1 MHCSSCGFE
10 NPEGGKFCS
19 QCGTV
24 LNRGCAQCG
33 ADSAPT
39 AKFCGE
45 CGVPLNAPIGTSVS
59 QAAHVQ
65 QGDVVGERR
74 HLTVLFSDLVGS
86 TEISARLDPEEFRE
100 LLADYHATAAEAIT
114 RFGGF
119 VAKYLGDGVMA
130 YFGWPEA
137 HDNDA
142 ERAARAGLA
151 IVEAVAALNSR
162 DGKNDR
168 PKLSVRV
175 GIDTGNVVI
184 GNRGGS
190 ESEIFGDAANI
201 AARVQS
207 AADPDA
213 VIVTPAVNRLVSG
226 LFEIEE
232 RGAHQL
238 KGIVEPVELYRI
250 IRLSSARN
258 RLAGSMVHGLTPFV
272 GRDEETRL
280 LWSRWQRASD
290 GEGQVVLIVGEAG
303 IGKSRLVHQFRK
315 RLAPTPHIW
324 LECVGSPYFQNT
336 PLYPIADMLQQ
347 GFAHRG
353 DGSDAGKL
361 GELER
366 DLERAGLKPA
376 EAVPLIAPMLNLPV
390 DEKYPRLMLSPEQQR
405 KRLLTTLAA
414 WLFGAAQPVVMAVE
428 DLHWF
433 DASSLELMQLLIE
446 QAATAR
452 VMLVCTA
459 RPEFR
464 APWSLR
470 THHAQLTL
478 NRLSAL
484 HVRELVASVVAHSAL
499 SCETIEKV
507 VERTGG
513 VPLFVEELTR
523 AVLEKGGAGPAL
535 HEIPATLHDSLMAR
549 LDRLGPAKEV
559 AQIASVIGRE
569 FSYEL
574 LQAVSEIPEDDL
586 QTALARLAD
595 AELIYANGIPPD
607 ATYSFK
613 HALIQ
618 DAAYDALL
626 KSKRRQVHARV
637 AQVLEEQFPHTAE
650 TQPELLAHHYTQA
663 GLAAALAISYWHE
676 AGKRAE
682 QGSASKEAVAHLN
695 RGLELIETLPDTPER
710 SALELA
716 LQTTLGPVLIATKGY
731 AAPEV
736 GAVYDRARELCE
748 RAENSSQLPIVVFG
762 LFAFYV
768 VRADHEKALTLG
780 KHLLSLA
787 ESAQDEA
794 LLLQAH
800 NALGLAF
807 FFQGDFAASREHL
820 ERCISRYDL
829 EKHRSLA
836 FSYAG
841 QDPGVTSFVFSA
853 WALQSTGYSDQAL
866 KSSIDALSLA
876 RLLSHPYSLAY
887 AQGIAAAFHQFRK
900 DLEVTQGL
908 ADASLGVATEHGF
921 PFWSAFQSV
930 LIGWV
935 LVKQGKADE
944 GIAQMSRGMEAYRAT
959 GAELLRPYLI
969 GLFAEAL
976 AEGGST
982 ERGLVLLAEALETVE
997 ETGERFYEAELY
1009 RQRGEL
1015 LFRSFSED
1023 SRLPDITAPL
1033 SRSSEIERCF
1043 LKAMTVAGRQQAK
1056 WFELRAATSLARLWR
1071 HQGRKNDAHTMLAKS
1086 YNWFTEGFDTIDLN
1100 DAKALLKELDG

>member
-1 MHCSSCGFE
+1 MRCSSCEFE
-10 NPEGGKFCS
+10 NSKGKKFCS
-19 QCGTV
+19 ECGTV
-24 LNRGCAQCG
+24 LQRGCAQCG
-33 ADSAPT
+33 ADNAPT

-45 CGVPLNAPIGTSVS
+45 CGVPLNAPVGTPVS
-59 QAAHVQ
+59 KRAPIQ
-65 QGDVVGERR
+65 QGDVAGERR

-100 LLADYHATAAEAIT
+100 LVADYHGAAAEAIT

-142 ERAARAGLA
+142 ERAVRAGLA
-151 IVEAVAALNSR
+151 ILEAIAALNDR
-162 DGKNDR
+162 DAKRDR

-184 GNRGGS
+184 GNRSGS

-213 VIVTPAVNRLVSG
+213 VIVTSAVNRLVSG
-226 LFEIEE
+226 LFVVEE

-238 KGIVEPVELYRI
+238 KGIAEPVDLYRI
-250 IRLSSARN
+250 IRLSSVRN
-258 RLAGSMVHGLTPFV
+258 RLAASMVHGLTPFV
-272 GRDEETRL
+272 GRDDETRL
-280 LWSRWQRASD
+280 LWSRWQRASN

-303 IGKSRLVHQFRK
+303 IGKSRLVRQFRE

-324 LECVGSPYFQNT
+324 LECVGSPFFQNT

-353 DGSDAGKL
+353 DGSDTAKL

-376 EAVPLIAPMLNLPV
+376 EAVPLIAPMLNLAV
-390 DEKYPRLMLSPEQQR
+390 DQKYPRLTLSPEQQR

-499 SCETIEKV
+499 SGETIEKV

-523 AVLEKGGAGPAL
+523 AVLEKGGAPPAL

-574 LQAVSEIPEDDL
+574 LQAVSEIPEVDL

-595 AELIYANGIPPD
+595 VELIYANGIPPD
-607 ATYSFK
+607 ATYTFK

-626 KSKRRQVHARV
+626 KSKRRQVHDRV
-637 AQVLEEQFPHTAE
+637 AQVLEKQFPHTAE

-663 GLAAALAISYWHE
+663 ALAALAISYWHE
-676 AGKRAE
+676 AGKRAA

-695 RGLELIETLPDTPER
+695 RALELIETLPDAPER
-710 SALELA
+710 SELELA
-716 LQTTLGPVLIATKGY
+716 LLTTLGPALIATKGY

-780 KHLLSLA
+780 KHLLTLA
-787 ESAQDEA
+787 ESAQDEP

-820 ERCISRYDL
+820 ERSISLYHV
-829 EKHRSLA
+829 EKHSSLA

-841 QDPGVTSFVFSA
+841 QDPGVTSSVFSA
-853 WALQSTGYSDQAL
+853 WALQSTGYPDQAL
-866 KSSIDALSLA
+866 KSSSDALSLA
-876 RLLSHPYSLAY
+876 QLLSHPYSLAY

-900 DLEVTQGL
+900 DVEGTQEL

-921 PFWSAFQSV
+921 PFWSAFQTILV
-930 LIGWV
+930 GWV

-944 GIAQMSRGMEAYRAT
+944 GIAYMSRGMEAYLAT

-982 ERGLVLLAEALETVE
+982 ERGLALLAEALETVE
-997 ETGERFYEAELY
+997 KTGERFYESELY
-1009 RQRGEL
+1009 RQKGEL
-1015 LFRSFSED
+1015 LFRSYSE
-1023 SRLPDITAPL
+1023 
-1033 SRSSEIERCF
+1033 RSGLRDFPAQSPTSCEIERCF
-1043 LKAMTVAGRQQAK
+1043 LKAMSVASRQQAR

-1071 HQGRKNDAHTMLAKS
+1071 HQGRKNDAHAMLAKS
-1086 YNWFTEGFDTIDLN
+1086 YYWFTEGFDTIDLK
-1100 DAKALLKELDG
+1100 DAKALLKEDV

>member
-1 MHCSSCGFE
+1 MRCSSCEFE
-10 NPEGGKFCS
+10 NPGGGKFCS
-19 QCGTV
+19 ECGAG
-24 LNRGCAQCG
+24 LPRGCPQCG
-33 ADSAPT
+33 AENAPV

-45 CGVPLNAPIGTSVS
+45 CGTSLSAPVVAPISETPVK
-59 QAAHVQ
+59 A
-65 QGDVVGERR
+65 QGVLGERR

-86 TEISARLDPEEFRE
+86 TEISAQLDPEEFRE
-100 LLADYHATAAEAIT
+100 LVADYHRAAAEAIT
-114 RFGGF
+114 RFGGY

-151 IVEAVAALNSR
+151 ILEGVAALNIRTTKSE
-162 DGKNDR
+162 R
-168 PKLSVRV
+168 PKLSVRI

-184 GNRGGS
+184 GKGGGS
-190 ESEIFGDAANI
+190 ESEVFGDAANI

-207 AADPDA
+207 AADQDA
-213 VIVTPAVNRLVSG
+213 VIVTRAVNRLVSG
-226 LFEIEE
+226 LFVVEE

-238 KGIVEPVELYRI
+238 KGIAEPVRLYQVM
-250 IRLSSARN
+250 RLSSVRN
-258 RLAGSMVHGLTPFV
+258 RLAASMTHGLTPFV
-272 GRDEETRL
+272 GRDDETRL
-280 LWSRWQRASD
+280 LRARWERATD
-290 GEGQVVLIVGEAG
+290 GEGQVVFISGEAG
-303 IGKSRLVHQFRK
+303 IGKSRLVRQFRK
-315 RLAPTPHIW
+315 QLAQTPHLW
-324 LECVGSPYFQNT
+324 LECAGSPYFQNT

-347 GFAHRG
+347 GYAHRG
-353 DGSDAGKL
+353 DGSETSKL
-361 GELER
+361 SELER
-366 DLERAGLKPA
+366 DLERAGLKLA
-376 EAVPLIAPMLNLPV
+376 EAVPLIAPMLNV
-390 DEKYPRLMLSPEQQR
+390 SVGKKYPPLTLSPEQQR
-405 KRLLTTLAA
+405 KRLLTTLAE
-414 WLFGAAQPVVMAVE
+414 WLFGAAQPVMMAVE

-433 DASSLELMQLLIE
+433 DATSLELIQLIIE

-470 THHAQLTL
+470 THHAQFTL
-478 NRLSAL
+478 NRLSAV

-499 SCETIEKV
+499 SVETIEKV

-523 AVLEKGGAGPAL
+523 AVLEKGGAGHAL

-569 FSYEL
+569 FSYDL
-574 LQAVSEIPEDDL
+574 LQAISGIPEHDL

-626 KSKRRQVHARV
+626 KSKRRQAHDRV
-637 AQVLEEQFPHTAE
+637 AQVLEKQFPHTTE

-663 GLAAALAISYWHE
+663 GLAALAISYWQE
-676 AGKRAE
+676 AGQRAAR
-682 QGSASKEAVAHLN
+682 GSASKEAAAHLS

-710 SALELA
+710 SELELA
-716 LQTTLGPVLIATKGY
+716 LQTTLGPALIATKGY

-768 VRADHEKALTLG
+768 VRAEHEKALILG

-787 ESAQDEA
+787 ESAQDRA

-807 FFQGDFAASREHL
+807 FFQGEFAAAREHL
-820 ERCISRYDL
+820 EQ
-829 EKHRSLA
+829 SLA
-836 FSYAG
+836 LYDIEQHRALAFTYAG
-841 QDPGVTSFVFSA
+841 QDPGVTSSVFLA
-853 WALQSTGYSDQAL
+853 WASQSAGYPEQAL
-866 KSSIDALSLA
+866 KRSSDALSLA
-876 RLLSHPYSLAY
+876 QLLSHPYSLAY
-887 AQGIAAAFHQFRK
+887 ARGIAAAFHQFRK
-900 DLEVTQGL
+900 DENVTEDL
-908 ADASLGVATEHGF
+908 ANASLGLSTEHGF
-921 PFWSAFQSV
+921 PFWSAFQTI
-930 LIGWV
+930 LMGWV
-935 LVKQGKADE
+935 LVKQGKTDE
-944 GIAQMSRGMEAYRAT
+944 GIAQMSSGLEAYWAT

-982 ERGLVLLAEALETVE
+982 QRGLTLLADALEAVE
-997 ETGERFYEAELY
+997 KTGERFYEAELY
-1009 RQRGEL
+1009 RQKGEL
-1015 LFRSFSED
+1015 L
-1023 SRLPDITAPL
+1023 
-1033 SRSSEIERCF
+1033 SRSYGEGSEVIDLARSSRSCEIERCF

-1056 WFELRAATSLARLWR
+1056 WFELRAATSLARFWQ
-1071 HQGRKNDAHTMLAKS
+1071 HQGRKEEAQTMLAES
-1086 YNWFTEGFDTIDLN
+1086 YNWFTEGFDTAD
-1100 DAKALLKELDG
+1100 LKEAKLLLEQLK

>member
-1 MHCSSCGFE
+1 MRCTSCAFE
-10 NPEGGKFCS
+10 NPGGGKFCS
-19 QCGTV
+19 ECGAG
-24 LNRGCAQCG
+24 LPRGCPQCG
-33 ADSAPT
+33 AENASV

-45 CGVPLNAPIGTSVS
+45 CGTSLSAPVVAALPETPPV
-59 QAAHVQ
+59 QARGVI
-65 QGDVVGERR
+65 GERR

-100 LLADYHATAAEAIT
+100 LVADYHRAAAEAIT
-114 RFGGF
+114 RFGGY

-151 IVEAVAALNSR
+151 ILEGVAALNIRTTKS
-162 DGKNDR
+162 DR

-184 GNRGGS
+184 GKGGGS
-190 ESEIFGDAANI
+190 ESEVFGDAANI

-213 VIVTPAVNRLVSG
+213 VIVTRAVNRLVSG
-226 LFEIEE
+226 LFVVEE

-238 KGIVEPVELYRI
+238 KGIAEPVRLYQVM
-250 IRLSSARN
+250 RLSSVRN
-258 RLAGSMVHGLTPFV
+258 RLAASMTHGLTPFV
-272 GRDEETRL
+272 GRDDETRL
-280 LWSRWQRASD
+280 LWSRWERATN
-290 GEGQVVLIVGEAG
+290 GEGQVVFISGEAG
-303 IGKSRLVHQFRK
+303 IGKSRLVREFRQQ
-315 RLAPTPHIW
+315 LAQTPHLW
-324 LECVGSPYFQNT
+324 LECAGSPYFQNT

-347 GFAHRG
+347 GYAHRG
-353 DGSDAGKL
+353 DGSETSKL
-361 GELER
+361 NELER
-366 DLERAGLKPA
+366 DLERAGLKLA
-376 EAVPLIAPMLNLPV
+376 EAVPLIAPMLNV
-390 DEKYPRLMLSPEQQR
+390 SVGEKYPPLTLSPEQQR
-405 KRLLTTLAA
+405 KRLLTTLAG
-414 WLFGAAQPVVMAVE
+414 WLFGAAQPVMMAVE

-433 DASSLELMQLLIE
+433 DATSLELIQLIIE

-470 THHAQLTL
+470 THHAQFTL
-478 NRLSAL
+478 NRLSAV
-484 HVRELVASVVAHSAL
+484 HVRQLVASVVAHSAL
-499 SCETIEKV
+499 SVETIEKV

-535 HEIPATLHDSLMAR
+535 HEIPANLHDSLMAR

-574 LQAVSEIPEDDL
+574 LQAVSEIPGDDL
-586 QTALARLAD
+586 QAALARLAD

-607 ATYSFK
+607 AAYTFK

-618 DAAYDALL
+618 DAADDALL
-626 KSKRRQVHARV
+626 KSKRKQVHDRV
-637 AQVLEEQFPHTAE
+637 AQVLKEQFPHTAE
-650 TQPELLAHHYTQA
+650 AQPELLAHHYTQA
-663 GLAAALAISYWHE
+663 GLAALAISYWHK
-676 AGKRAE
+676 AGQRAA
-682 QGSASKEAVAHLN
+682 QGSASKEAAAHLK
-695 RGLELIETLPDTPER
+695 RGLELIETLPNTPER
-710 SALELA
+710 SELELA

-768 VRADHEKALTLG
+768 VRAEHEKALTLG

-787 ESAQDEA
+787 ESAQDRA

-820 ERCISRYDL
+820 ERCLALYDL
-829 EKHRSLA
+829 EQHRSLA
-836 FSYAG
+836 FTYAG
-841 QDPGVTSFVFSA
+841 QDPGVTSSVFLA
-853 WALQSTGYSDQAL
+853 WASQTAGYPDQAL
-866 KSSIDALSLA
+866 KRSCDALSLA
-876 RLLSHPYSLAY
+876 QLLSHPYSLAY
-887 AQGIAAAFHQFRK
+887 ARGIAAAFHQFRK
-900 DLEVTQGL
+900 DGKVTLDL
-908 ADASLGVATEHGF
+908 ANASLGLSTEHGF
-921 PFWSAFQSV
+921 PFWSAFQTI
-930 LIGWV
+930 LMGWV
-935 LVKQGKADE
+935 LVKQGKTDE
-944 GIAQMSRGMEAYRAT
+944 GIAQMSSGLEAYWAT

-982 ERGLVLLAEALETVE
+982 QRGLAVLADALEAVE
-997 ETGERFYEAELY
+997 KTGERFYEAELY
-1009 RQRGEL
+1009 RQKGEL
-1015 LFRSFSED
+1015 L
-1023 SRLPDITAPL
+1023 
-1033 SRSSEIERCF
+1033 SRSYGEGSELIDFARSSRSCEIERCF
-1043 LKAMTVAGRQQAK
+1043 LTAITVAGRQQAK
-1056 WFELRAATSLARLWR
+1056 WFELRAATSLARFWQ
-1071 HQGRKNDAHTMLAKS
+1071 HQGRKEEAQTMLAES
-1086 YNWFTEGFDTIDLN
+1086 YNWFTEGFDTADLK
-1100 DAKALLKELDG
+1100 DAKLLLEQLK